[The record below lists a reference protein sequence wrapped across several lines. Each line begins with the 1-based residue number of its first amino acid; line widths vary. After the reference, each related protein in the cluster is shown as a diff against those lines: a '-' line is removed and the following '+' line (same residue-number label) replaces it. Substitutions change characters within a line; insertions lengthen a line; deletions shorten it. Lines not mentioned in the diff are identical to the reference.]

1 MIRSLLTTILLLVT
15 LPISAAINSYEFN
28 TPEEEQTF
36 KELSSELRCL
46 VCQNQNLED
55 SNAELA
61 QDLRDKVYKM
71 VQRGDSKSQI
81 TDYMVERYGDF
92 VLYRPPVKP
101 STYILWFSPL
111 VLIAVGLFMLI
122 RFIRRRT
129 ATADA
134 PLSNEERERLQD
146 ILKEKDS

>member
-1 MIRSLLTTILLLVT
+1 MRSLLTTILLLVT

>member
-1 MIRSLLTTILLLVT
+1 M
-15 LPISAAINSYEFN
+15 
-28 TPEEEQTF
+28 
-36 KELSSELRCL
+36 